1 MLCTFM
7 WNNLWYPCENL
18 IHMGYPY
25 DNMWYPY
32 VDMWYPYDNCWY
44 PYDYLWYPCDIDMNF
59 VIQMIICDIHV
70 ISIWWYVIS
79 ICANLILPPSNW
91 LWPQSCNLW
100 PTFQEYD
107 LTSAQGEIHS
117 KLIHYKRR
125 PTIREPLPRP
135 SSTPALM
142 TNMVTITHI
151 AAAWF
156 EFGFFYNRF
165 SK

>member
-1 MLCTFM
+1 MISI
-7 WNNLWYPCENL
+7 WWYVISIWKLL
-18 IHMGYPY
+18 ISIWLSLIS
-25 DNMWYPY
+25 MWYRY
-32 VDMWYPYDNCWY
+32 ELCYPDDN
-44 PYDYLWYPCDIDMNF
+44 LWYPCDIHM
-59 VIQMIICDIHV
+59 
-70 ISIWWYVIS
+70 VIS

>member
-1 MLCTFM
+1 M
-7 WNNLWYPCENL
+7 WYPYDNLWYPLNDL
-18 IHMGYPY
+18 WYLY
-25 DNMWYPY
+25 DNMWYP
-32 VDMWYPYDNCWY
+32 
-44 PYDYLWYPCDIDMNF
+44 CDIH
-59 VIQMIICDIHV
+59 MIICDIHMLSMWWSL

-79 ICANLILPPSNW
+79 KCANLILPPSNW

-142 TNMVTITHI
+142 PNMVTITHI

-156 EFGFFYNRF
+156 EFGFFVTVFQITPTNIYCRNA
-165 SK
+165 S